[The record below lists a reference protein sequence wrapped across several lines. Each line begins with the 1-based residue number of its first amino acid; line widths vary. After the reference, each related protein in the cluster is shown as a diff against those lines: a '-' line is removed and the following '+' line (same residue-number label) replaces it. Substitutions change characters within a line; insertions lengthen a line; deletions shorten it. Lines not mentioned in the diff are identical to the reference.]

1 MKPLPLLLTLFG
13 VALLGALVLTQL
25 RPKPDQAGDTSQL
38 SPVPDAPFPIEYQE
52 VEPPPLPQAPL
63 LEKELIPDPQL
74 VSFVEKYLDLTFSEP
89 PVFTPVP
96 TEEIILSVERGI
108 AQQLTPEQLLELN
121 IACHRLK
128 VFPEFQNLDHN
139 LVTILA
145 GEVRG
150 LVTPTRNLVINDLQP
165 TSPPEQAALVNLLA
179 QRLLAPQFSFP
190 QKGASIDQI
199 LAHYYT
205 VQTLAFAT
213 ENEFRKT
220 LPEYPASLHENLRQS
235 ILLGLP
241 AFFHE
246 LSTFHE
252 FHLAKKFET
261 GTPTQAIANL
271 TGDSATPSRDLL
283 AFPFTPKPSDKTSQL
298 GAIPLYIILLQ
309 ATDPT
314 TARTLATDLIGDS
327 IAVEDHLFTWT
338 LTFASE
344 KSVPRAAEFFRSYF
358 SLRDDERKVKIT
370 VAASQLL
377 IQSR

>member
-13 VALLGALVLTQL
+13 VAIVGAFVLTKF
-25 RPKPDQAGDTSQL
+25 KPTSDQAADSSQL
-38 SPVPDAPFPIEYQE
+38 SPVPDAPFPIDYQA
-52 VEPPPLPQAPL
+52 VDPPLVQPPL
-63 LEKELIPDPQL
+63 LEENLIPDPQL
-74 VSFVEKYLDLTFSEP
+74 VTFVEDYLGLTFSEP

-108 AQQLTPEQLLELN
+108 AEQLTPEQILELN
-121 IACHRLK
+121 TTCHRLK
-128 VFPEFQNLDHN
+128 VFPEFQSVDYNV
-139 LVTILA
+139 VTILA

-150 LVTPTRNLVINDLQP
+150 LITPTRNLVINDLQP
-165 TSPPEQAALVNLLA
+165 SSPPEQAALVNLLA

-190 QKGASIDQI
+190 KKGASIDQI
-199 LAHYYT
+199 LAHYYAI
-205 VQTLAFAT
+205 QTLAFAA
-213 ENEFRKT
+213 EKEFRKT
-220 LPEYPASLHENLRQS
+220 LPDYPASLHENLRQS

-252 FHLAKKFET
+252 FHLAEKFQAS
-261 GTPTQAIANL
+261 TPAQAIAKL
-271 TGDSATPSRDLL
+271 KDDSATPSRDLL
-283 AFPFTPKPSDKTSQL
+283 AFPFAPQPSTETSQL

-314 TARTLATDLIGDS
+314 TARTLATALIGDS
-327 IAVEDHLFTWT
+327 TKIEDGLFTWT

-344 KSVPRAAEFFRSYF
+344 KSVPRAAELFRSYF
-358 SLRDDERKVKIT
+358 SLRDDERKVKII
-370 VAASQLL
+370 VAANQLL